1 MVGATPGLYVQFESL
16 PGIPLRLESLE
27 DARAKIEL
35 VAVQDIVRNGASIQL
50 ATVFVPDGKIQ
61 KFITKLDDY
70 ATKTTAKGEPRHKE
84 LVDRIASLQRATL
97 RALWTDT
104 PDTWPAFD
112 EVIWWEVWL
121 RRQDGHEVERLRN
134 FAAQQVG
141 DQPPI
146 EGAQQLAFTDRIVTL
161 IRTTAAQLSSALDVL
176 NDIAEVRRA
185 KETPSFFMNLGA
197 VEQAAWAADLVERT
211 SRHAANAPAV
221 CVLDTGVTRAH
232 PLLERLID
240 PADAM
245 AVDARWG
252 GHDNGGGPS
261 HMGHG
266 TEMLGLAGYGD
277 LTDVLAASGPVVM
290 RHRLESVKILPP
302 TGTNRQDLYGAITAQ
317 AVALPEIQSPL
328 RTRAFS
334 LAITAD
340 PRDRGQPTSWSA
352 AIDALSAGRSFDP
365 ITSGLVYLDEP
376 GTNPRRLFVIS
387 AGNHSNLGANH
398 LDRSDRQPVHDPA
411 QAWNALTVGAVTERA
426 VIRDPRFAHW
436 RPVSPPGELSPW
448 STTSVDFAE
457 SWPLKPDV
465 VFEGG
470 NSAHDGT
477 SFEDYLADLTL
488 LTTHYQP
495 ATRLFSLSNAT
506 SAATA
511 QVARHAAIIHAEYPN
526 LWPETVRGLIVHSA
540 RWTPAMEAHLPPSPT
555 RRHRV
560 NLTRRYGAGVP
571 SLERALRSANDSL
584 TLIVESTI
592 RPFTDGKLREMHV
605 HDLPWP
611 RAVLAELGSTPVTL
625 RVTLSYFIEPNPGR
639 RGWKRRHRYASHGL
653 RFAVRQPTQNT
664 AEFRKHLNKTALDEE
679 EARPTA
685 ESDVADWFL
694 GDARNKGSLHTDTMQ
709 GFAVDLAE
717 RGVIAIYPVSGWWKD
732 QPKRDRSEVGARYAL
747 IVTIETEAQDV
758 DIWTPVEQQIATEIV
773 VPA

>member
-1 MVGATPGLYVQFESL
+1 
-16 PGIPLRLESLE
+16 
-27 DARAKIEL
+27 
-35 VAVQDIVRNGASIQL
+35 
-50 ATVFVPDGKIQ
+50 
-61 KFITKLDDY
+61 
-70 ATKTTAKGEPRHKE
+70 
-84 LVDRIASLQRATL
+84 
-97 RALWTDT
+97 
-104 PDTWPAFD
+104 
-112 EVIWWEVWL
+112 
-121 RRQDGHEVERLRN
+121 
-134 FAAQQVG
+134 
-141 DQPPI
+141 
-146 EGAQQLAFTDRIVTL
+146 
-161 IRTTAAQLSSALDVL
+161 
-176 NDIAEVRRA
+176 
-185 KETPSFFMNLGA
+185 
-197 VEQAAWAADLVERT
+197 
-211 SRHAANAPAV
+211 
-221 CVLDTGVTRAH
+221 
-232 PLLERLID
+232 
-240 PADAM
+240 
-245 AVDARWG
+245 
-252 GHDNGGGPS
+252 
-261 HMGHG
+261 
-266 TEMLGLAGYGD
+266 
-277 LTDVLAASGPVVM
+277 M

-398 LDRSDRQPVHDPA
+398 LDRSDLEPVHDPA
-411 QAWNALTVGAVTERA
+411 QAWNALTVGAFTERA
-426 VIRDPRFAHW
+426 VIRDPRFANW

-448 STTSVDFAE
+448 STTSVTFAE

-470 NSAHDGT
+470 NSAHNGA
-477 SFEDYLADLTL
+477 SFNDYLADLTL

-495 ATRLFSLSNAT
+495 ATQLFSLSNAT

-511 QVARHAAIIHAEYPN
+511 QVARQAAIIHADYPN

-555 RRHRV
+555 RRQRV

-679 EARPTA
+679 EARPAA

-694 GDARNKGSLHTDTMQ
+694 GDARNKGSLHTDTMR

-747 IVTIETEAQDV
+747 IVTIETEAQEV

-773 VPA
+773 VPV